1 MILLI
6 TPQEVINK
14 TPFNGN
20 IDYDKIVPCIEDA
33 QIMDLEPL
41 IGQVLFD
48 KILLQKENNTLSGK
62 YLLLYNNFIIDYVIR
77 ASAKNVLL
85 VLAYQ
90 IANGGVYK
98 HTADNAESV
107 SKEEVDYLMA
117 QQKSKMEAYG
127 LRLQK
132 WLRFNNIPEYLQFS
146 QTISR
151 KKQEVGSWYIGRNNC
166 RTECDNLDQYLYET

>member
-146 QTISR
+146 QTVSR
-151 KKQEVGSWYIGRNNC
+151 KKQEVGSWYIGRNSC

>member
-151 KKQEVGSWYIGRNNC
+151 KKQEVGSWYIGRNSC
-166 RTECDNLDQYLYET
+166 RSECDNSDQYL

>member
-6 TPQEVINK
+6 TPQNVIDK
-14 TPFNGN
+14 TPFSGN

-33 QIMDLEPL
+33 QVMDLEPL

-48 KILLQKENNTLSGK
+48 KIVLQKENNTLSGK
-62 YLLLYNNFIIDYVIR
+62 YLILYNDFIINYLIR
-77 ASAKNVLL
+77 ATAKNILL

-90 IANGGVYK
+90 IANGGIYK
-98 HTADNAESV
+98 HTSANSESV
-107 SKEEVDYLMA
+107 SKEEVDYLMT

-127 LRLQK
+127 LRLQR

-146 QTISR
+146 QIVS
-151 KKQEVGSWYIGRNNC
+151 KKNQEVGSWYMGKNSC
-166 RTECDNLDQYLYET
+166 RDSCDNSDQYL

>member
-77 ASAKNVLL
+77 ASAKNVFL

-146 QTISR
+146 QTVSR
-151 KKQEVGSWYIGRNNC
+151 KKQEVGSWYIGRNSC